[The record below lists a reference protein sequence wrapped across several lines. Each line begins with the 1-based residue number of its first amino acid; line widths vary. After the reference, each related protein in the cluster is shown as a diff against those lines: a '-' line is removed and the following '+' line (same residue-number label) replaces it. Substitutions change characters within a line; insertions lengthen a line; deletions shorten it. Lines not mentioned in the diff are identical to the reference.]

1 MITSKIFQG
10 NGLFGNIGLVY
21 PVGISP
27 LFLVSIYP
35 WSMLPSSEVFLSLH
49 FEWSSK
55 AQNSKLMVHKP
66 QSPLLRFCLTYSM
79 LFICL
84 FFHIS
89 FQDNP
94 DFSWNFG
101 YLKNGMLAIKDWS
114 LDAAGLD
121 RWDMGVWVPPAPPG
135 RPHSCSASSWP
146 LLAFE
151 LVPCLLT
158 SDPNLC
164 CSPIQILPWLLCHS
178 CRKPPR
184 EASQHCPV
192 LSRSGASP
200 THHLFLYCL
209 QAKDGCEIFK

>member
-1 MITSKIFQG
+1 MISSKIFQG

-101 YLKNGMLAIKDWS
+101 YLKNGHVGNKGLELRCCRSWQIGHGCVSSPSPSWLAS
-114 LDAAGLD
+114 LMPCVFLTSAGIWAGAL
-121 RWDMGVWVPPAPPG
+121 PTHL
-135 RPHSCSASSWP
+135 RPEP
-146 LLAFE
+146 LLLSYPNPSLAA
-151 LVPCLLT
+151 LSLL
-158 SDPNLC
+158 
-164 CSPIQILPWLLCHS
+164 Q
-178 CRKPPR
+178 K
-184 EASQHCPV
+184 ASQ
-192 LSRSGASP
+192 RSSP
-200 THHLFLYCL
+200 TLSCPF
-209 QAKDGCEIFK
+209 